1 MGVWWLLGWAI
12 YGRCFVLLLLYLFL
26 SAHPP
31 MQPAGGWPVLVD
43 RLAPRPRWKLVVAP
57 GPTPAAVAAAASAAA
72 ARRPPN
78 PPRVRAAAALVLG
91 TAVKNIGSFSSWV
104 LESAVADVSVAK
116 DASAAILAAT
126 AEKSTAA
133 AASRSARRLYPSAEV
148 PANATVVAAL
158 VGLLGGQTAA
168 AEVGPQTAAHLLSL
182 RRRGVYALGA
192 ALRNN
197 PPAQVGPRTQAPGT
211 DVAHIQKQCQ
221 TPRCRCLVFFV
232 CHWNTASKH
241 TPAMTFD
248 YFNA

>member
-1 MGVWWLLGWAI
+1 
-12 YGRCFVLLLLYLFL
+12 
-26 SAHPP
+26 

-116 DASAAILAAT
+116 DASAAVSAAEAEAWQVVPVPAATT
-126 AEKSTAA
+126 AEKSAA
-133 AASRSARRLYPSAEV
+133 AAAGRSARRLYPSAEV

-158 VGLLGGQTAA
+158 VGLLGGQAAA
-168 AEVGPQTAAHLLSL
+168 AEVDPQTAAHLLLL

-221 TPRCRCLVFFV
+221 TPRFRCLVFFV
-232 CHWNTASKH
+232 F
-241 TPAMTFD
+241 M
-248 YFNA
+248 